1 MGKKIREVVEQIKV
15 DFVKKAE
22 STNGYKPETSEF
34 IYEKMVMPAADYSF
48 NKSHAACYSMIA
60 YQTAYLKAYYPTE
73 FMTALMVSDE
83 EDTERITMEIE
94 ECKAK
99 GITVLPPDVNES
111 MKHFTYIDRKN
122 VRFGLKAI
130 KGL

>member
-1 MGKKIREVVEQIKV
+1 
-15 DFVKKAE
+15 
-22 STNGYKPETSEF
+22 
-34 IYEKMVMPAADYSF
+34 
-48 NKSHAACYSMIA
+48 MIA

-99 GITVLPPDVNES
+99 GIDILPPDVNES
-111 MKHFTYIDRKN
+111 MKHFTYIDPTHI
-122 VRFGLKAI
+122 RFGPALQSS
-130 KGL
+130 KGTWRCSD

>member
-1 MGKKIREVVEQIKV
+1 
-15 DFVKKAE
+15 
-22 STNGYKPETSEF
+22 
-34 IYEKMVMPAADYSF
+34 MPAADYSF